1 MSAVP
6 DLSGKSW
13 AEKTIRQMAV
23 DELRDA
29 IRTFDGYRD
38 PIHTAM
44 VRDYRRELKTR

>member
-13 AEKTIRQMAV
+13 AKKTIRQMTA

-29 IRTFDGYRD
+29 IRALEGYTD
-38 PIHTAM
+38 AVHTAM